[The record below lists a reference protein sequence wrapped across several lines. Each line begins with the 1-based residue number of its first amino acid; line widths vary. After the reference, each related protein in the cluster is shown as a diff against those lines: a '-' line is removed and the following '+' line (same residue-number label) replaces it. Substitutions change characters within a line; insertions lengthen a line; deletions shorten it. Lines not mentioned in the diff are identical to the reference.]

1 MYIIKIYAIPRVM
14 APILTYDSV
23 HWGMGKD
30 SMNTHSYTKTY
41 AYMYMLSYSHNYT
54 HTYIETHKS

>member
-1 MYIIKIYAIPRVM
+1 M